1 MLALAACT
9 TEQAGVPAAQRG
21 PLTSSTSQPPSPS
34 TSAPPPSVS
43 RPRDLAMSG
52 VRPCD
57 LLTPDQQRKFGV
69 DDQPRTNDDQTLQA
83 QSCYFDSQKLRT
95 KISISPLTSF
105 GIERFQPRKVNGEV
119 RPLTIRA
126 FPAVEV
132 FTETIE
138 TIDMFCVVVVDVAAG
153 QAVHVN
159 YGEDG
164 LRPHLGRS
172 EVCRRA
178 AEVADVVTG
187 NLLAR

>member
-1 MLALAACT
+1 MALAACT
-9 TEQAGVPAAQRG
+9 SEQAGVPAAQRG
-21 PLTSSTSQPPSPS
+21 PLTSSTPQPPSSS
-34 TSAPPPSVS
+34 TSAPPTVS

-69 DDQPRTNDDQTLQA
+69 DDQPRINDDQTLQA

-95 KISISPLTSF
+95 KISVSPLTSF
-105 GIERFQPRKVNGEV
+105 GIERFQPGKVNGEV
-119 RPLTIRA
+119 RPLTLRE

-178 AEVADVVTG
+178 VEVADVVTG